1 MLMGRPSGEIVHFT
15 SGRVRIRITEKKDD
29 SAFFR
34 ALENNLKEM
43 PEIKTVR
50 TNPLTGSVL
59 LEGDFSEAAQLYDF
73 FKTNTLFQ
81 LEIPKTDGT
90 PLRQKVYQSFAASN
104 GFVKDRSRGE
114 LDLPILIFLML
125 VGTGIYQLTRSEV
138 RLPPWYTA
146 FWYALGVFTKS
157 LMDIEAIDD
166 DGDE

>member
-1 MLMGRPSGEIVHFT
+1 MGLPTAAIVHFT
-15 SGRVRIRITEKKDD
+15 SGRVRIRIPEKKNDP
-29 SAFFR
+29 AFFKSV
-34 ALENNLKEM
+34 ANNLKDI
-43 PEIKTVR
+43 PEIKGIGP
-50 TNPLTGSVL
+50 NPLTGSLV
-59 LEGDFSEAAQLYDF
+59 LEGEFSGVGQVADLL
-73 FKTNTLFQ
+73 KTNTLFQ

-104 GFVKDRSRGE
+104 GFVKERSRGE

-125 VGTGIYQLTRSEV
+125 VGTGIYQLMRAEV

-166 DGDE
+166 DGGE

>member
-1 MLMGRPSGEIVHFT
+1 MGLPTGELVHFT
-15 SGRVRIRITEKKDD
+15 SGRVRIRILEKKNDP
-29 SAFFR
+29 AFFR
-34 ALENNLKEM
+34 SLENHLKKI
-43 PEIKTVR
+43 PEIKTVH

-59 LEGDFSEAAQLYDF
+59 LEGNFSEAAQLYDLLQ
-73 FKTNTLFQ
+73 TNTLFEPATAQ
-81 LEIPKTDGT
+81 TDGT

-104 GFVKDRSRGE
+104 GFVKHRSRGE

-125 VGTGIYQLTRSEV
+125 VGTGIYQLLRSEV

-166 DGDE
+166 DGGE